1 MSDQS
6 FDEVVVPPC
15 VAPGAPA
22 AVVQAVQQPYE
33 SEAFDPEAVRKR
45 YGIDPEQHVWAEL
58 SSSSSL
64 YGLLTKYLA
73 RHGEKQRS
81 FAPKMGVKKLS
92 TVEEML
98 GDEEPAKTVN
108 MRCGL
113 GLTRLQHTLDDG
125 SLVAV
130 KALHQ
135 RRGPIVGGR
144 SGAETWEN
152 LVVFVEGSENGDKLK
167 AFLEAVVNSEAEA
180 SSSEHTVYRWQ
191 VDCEYWKHAATKT
204 SRSMESVVLPL
215 RQKQA
220 IVDDLDSF
228 LSKET
233 FRFYTNH
240 GIPYKRSYLFFGV
253 PGAGKTS
260 LLTAIAGKYRRNL
273 CIMQPTHPKMTDDSL
288 SEAIKEAP
296 GRSIIVLEDVDALFE
311 GRESKNSKTNVSFSG
326 LLNALDGIG
335 NPDGQI
341 FVLTTNFRE
350 NLDSALIRN
359 GRVDMH
365 VEFTNATS
373 EQMEKLFLQFYPTPA
388 DAQLAQKFRETVNKA
403 LGDKAVNMA
412 ALQHFFIKQMRKTAA
427 EAIDAVPAIL
437 DDLKEKA
444 VAPKPSDDPTQQEGS
459 DSSSPSALQAVGAR
473 STEDV
478 AASSGPAPAGQPASS
493 GNVVHV
499 HVYNAA
505 QTPAKDAT

>member
-22 AVVQAVQQPYE
+22 AVPQPFE
-33 SEAFDPEAVRKR
+33 SEAFDPDAVRKR
-45 YGIDPEQHVWAEL
+45 YDIDPEQHVWAEVRRDEA
-58 SSSSSL
+58 L
-64 YGLLTKYLA
+64 YGLLTMYLA

-81 FAPKMGVKKLS
+81 FAPKISVKKLS

-98 GDEEPAKTVN
+98 GDEEPAKMVN

-144 SGAETWEN
+144 NGAETWEN
-152 LVVFVEGSENGDKLK
+152 MVVFVEGSESGDRLK
-167 AFLEAVVNSEAEA
+167 AFLETVVNSEAEA
-180 SSSEHTVYRWQ
+180 SSSEYSVYRWQ
-191 VDCEYWKHAATKT
+191 VDCEYWRHAATKT
-204 SRSMESVVLPL
+204 SRSMDSVVLPSH
-215 RQKQA
+215 QKEA
-220 IVDDLDSF
+220 IVDDLNSF

-240 GIPYKRSYLFFGV
+240 GIPYKRSYLFYGV

-296 GRSIIVLEDVDALFE
+296 SRSIIVLEDVDALFE
-311 GRESKNSKTNVSFSG
+311 GRESKNGKTNVSFSG

-365 VEFTNATS
+365 VEFTNATP

-388 DAQLAQKFRETVNKA
+388 DAHLAGKFRESVLKA
-403 LGDKAVNMA
+403 LGDKPVNMA

-444 VAPKPSDDPTQQEGS
+444 VAPKPSDEPARTGSREEGS
-459 DSSSPSALQAVGAR
+459 ASKTDVDGDGGRCGASSS
-473 STEDV
+473 V
-478 AASSGPAPAGQPASS
+478 AAGQPASS
-493 GNVVHV
+493 SNVVHV